1 MRRVVEALRA
11 NQVEHPEALPAFV
24 FQTAR
29 HVCLHWVRSAARER
43 VAFIRLERETS
54 SPSDQG
60 DALGTLISQERTRSV
75 RAALDRL
82 NAGDRELLTLLFYH
96 DLAASDVSERLGITT
111 TALRVRKH
119 RALRRLAARLG
130 VEE

>member
-1 MRRVVEALRA
+1 MVEALRA
-11 NQVEHPEALPAFV
+11 NHVEHPEALAAFV

-29 HVCLHWVRSAARER
+29 NVCLHWVRSAARER
-43 VAFIRLERETS
+43 VAFSRLERELS
-54 SPSDQG
+54 SPGDQS
-60 DALGTLISQERTRSV
+60 DALGTLISQERARTV

-82 NAGDRELLTLLFYH
+82 DTEDRELITLLFYH

-111 TALRVRKH
+111 STLRVRKH

-130 VEE
+130 QKE